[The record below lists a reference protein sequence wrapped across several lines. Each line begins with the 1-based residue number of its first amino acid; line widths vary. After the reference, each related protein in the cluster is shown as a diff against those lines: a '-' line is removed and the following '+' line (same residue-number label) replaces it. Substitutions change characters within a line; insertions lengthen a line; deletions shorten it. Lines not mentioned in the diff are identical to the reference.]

1 MHSADR
7 PSFCQVETIG
17 DAYMVVAGHDG
28 APDHAAR
35 VVRMAMDMLSRCHVI
50 QQPNHRETVRIR
62 VGIHSGP
69 AYAGEVRI
77 HTRPFLQIQ
86 SLDSKFSSNSAG
98 ERIC

>member
-1 MHSADR
+1 
-7 PSFCQVETIG
+7 VETIG

-50 QQPNHRETVRIR
+50 KQPNHRETVRIR

-69 AYAGEVRI
+69 AYAGDVRI
-77 HTRPFLQIQ
+77 HTRLLLRIQ
-86 SLDSKFSSNSAG
+86 FLDSKLCSESDGEDSA
-98 ERIC
+98 

>member
-1 MHSADR
+1 MVQTELYAVPHLANRSIL
-7 PSFCQVETIG
+7 CQVETIG

-69 AYAGEVRI
+69 AYAGNVRI
-77 HTRPFLQIQ
+77 HTGLSF
-86 SLDSKFSSNSAG
+86 
-98 ERIC
+98 